1 MKVLNL
7 ELKNYRNY
15 ENLNVEFSPF
25 INVLVGKNAQGKTNM
40 LEAIFLSAIGKSL
53 RTNKE
58 TDLINWNEQFACVK
72 CNVQKKYLTSKIEL
86 FLNRTSKKTIKIN
99 SLPIRRIGDLLGELN
114 CVYFSPDELKL
125 IKESPEDR
133 RRFMDIDISQTSKQ
147 YFYLLGRYNKT
158 MSMRN
163 KLLKTY
169 KDKVKVIKT
178 PKSYKIVSDEENI
191 KTFHEIKMML
201 DVYSTQLAEIAG
213 KIVAYRQIFISE
225 LLPYAQKSHAYL
237 TSNSEELFL
246 EYSTDIELLTDE
258 SNFSVLC
265 ENYKNK
271 MLDEFNKNIE
281 KDLYLT
287 HTSVGP
293 HRDDIKVLVNNIDVR
308 EFGSQGQQRTTALSM
323 KLAEVEI
330 IRQKCD
336 DMPILILDDVLSELD
351 EDRRNKLLKFCVKCQ
366 TFISSTEFNEKVD
379 NVKIIKIEKGKLC

>member
-1 MKVLNL
+1 
-7 ELKNYRNY
+7 
-15 ENLNVEFSPF
+15 
-25 INVLVGKNAQGKTNM
+25 
-40 LEAIFLSAIGKSL
+40 
-53 RTNKE
+53 
-58 TDLINWNEQFACVK
+58 
-72 CNVQKKYLTSKIEL
+72 
-86 FLNRTSKKTIKIN
+86 
-99 SLPIRRIGDLLGELN
+99 
-114 CVYFSPDELKL
+114 
-125 IKESPEDR
+125 
-133 RRFMDIDISQTSKQ
+133 
-147 YFYLLGRYNKT
+147 
-158 MSMRN
+158 
-163 KLLKTY
+163 
-169 KDKVKVIKT
+169 
-178 PKSYKIVSDEENI
+178 
-191 KTFHEIKMML
+191 MML

-281 KDLYLT
+281 KDHYLT